1 VTMTVSSSLSERG
14 SSENTDADQGI
25 ILPTNE
31 RVVSTQLR
39 TRSGEPIVLSGL
51 IQRRVDDNQDKTIG
65 LAEIPILGW
74 LFKRKSNEEKFNEM
88 AIYIVPRILD
98 AEDSGNPLSMDL
110 ESYYRE
116 FAFAANSSAAS
127 DGEAK

>member
-14 SSENTDADQGI
+14 SSQSTDADQGI

-39 TRSGEPIVLSGL
+39 TPSGEPIVLSGL
-51 IQRRVDDNQDKTIG
+51 IQRRIDDSQDKTPG
-65 LAEIPILGW
+65 LGDIPLLGW
-74 LFKRKSNEEKFNEM
+74 LFKKKSKEEKFNEM
-88 AIYIVPRILD
+88 AIFIVPRILD

-116 FAFAANSSAAS
+116 FAFATGSPAAPG
-127 DGEAK
+127 GEAK